1 MLQLHVSFSKVRRV
15 MLQLGVLFSKVRRAR
30 LQLYVSFSK
39 VRRAGLQLPF
49 FKTFGRCAM
58 LQLAV
63 LKTFGR
69 RDVLRDAQAEGV
81 SLYGETFGAYFSD
94 CFVVYCQKGNSSNI
108 SSSQAKQEGSK
119 TSALEMSFIL
129 ER

>member
-1 MLQLHVSFSKVRRV
+1 
-15 MLQLGVLFSKVRRAR
+15 MLQLG
-30 LQLYVSFSK
+30 VSFSK

-63 LKTFGR
+63 LKTFGG

-81 SLYGETFGAYFSD
+81 NLYGSTFYAYFTRYELS
-94 CFVVYCQKGNSSNI
+94 I
-108 SSSQAKQEGSK
+108 SYRSLLPLSP
-119 TSALEMSFIL
+119 
-129 ER
+129 